1 VYNNIGDIMNLEK
14 ITKYKYMMR
23 RAGNMRV
30 PVILYTSD
38 KLLPYIEKDLAL
50 KQLINVAMLP
60 GIVKFSIGMPDMHQ
74 GYAFPIGGVA
84 AFDVEE
90 GVVSP
95 GGVGFDINCGV
106 RVIKTNLRYEDIKS
120 HLLELG
126 KLLFK
131 NVPAGVGST
140 GKEKFSFEEA
150 RRAMKLGIDWAIEKG
165 FAFKEDKDAIED
177 YGRLGSAE
185 PDFASKRAIDRGRE
199 EFGTLGAGNHFLE
212 IDVVEKIFD
221 KFIASKFGLFEGQI
235 VIWIHTGSR
244 GLGHQIATDYL
255 SLMMPKMGKYGIPL
269 FDRDF
274 VSLPIRA
281 EESQK
286 YLGTMAAAANFAWVN
301 RQIITYFVRL
311 AFSDIFRKK
320 PDDLGMYLLYDVA
333 HNIAK
338 FEKYTIE
345 GKEKLFLVH
354 RKGATRS
361 FPKGHPVLKGV
372 FKEIGQPVLLPGDMR
387 RGSYILV
394 GNEKSL
400 TESFGSV
407 AHGAGRLLSRSSAVK
422 QVSFEDVK
430 EEMEQ
435 SNILLFAADKR
446 VAREEAPRAY
456 KDVDAVVEPIVGEG
470 LANLV
475 VRTRPLL
482 VIKG

>member
-1 VYNNIGDIMNLEK
+1 MYVNLEK
-14 ITKYKYMMR
+14 ITKYKY
-23 RAGNMRV
+23 AIAKSGNMRV
-30 PVILYTSD
+30 PAIIYTSD

-60 GIVKFSIGMPDMHQ
+60 GILGFSIGMPDMHQ

-84 AFDVEE
+84 AFDLEE

-106 RVIKTNLRYEDIKS
+106 RVIKTNLRYEDIKP
-120 HLLELG
+120 HLVELG

-131 NVPAGVGST
+131 NIPSGVGST
-140 GKEKFSFEEA
+140 GKEKFSSEEA
-150 RRAMKLGIDWAIEKG
+150 RRAMKLGINWAIEKG
-165 FAFKEDKDAIED
+165 FAFQKDKDAIED
-177 YGRLGSAE
+177 YGRLESAE
-185 PDFASKRAIDRGRE
+185 TDFVSKKAIDRGRE
-199 EFGTLGAGNHFLE
+199 EFGTLGAGNHFIE
-212 IDVVEKIFD
+212 IDVIDKVFD
-221 KFIASKFGLFEGQI
+221 KFIASKFGLFEGQV

-255 SLMMPKMGKYGIPL
+255 SLMMPKMEKYGIPL

-286 YLGTMAAAANFAWVN
+286 YLGAMAAAANFAWVN
-301 RQIITYFVRL
+301 RQIITYLVRL
-311 AFSDIFRKK
+311 AFSEVLHKK
-320 PDDLGMYLLYDVA
+320 PDDLGMDLLYDVA

-338 FEKYTIE
+338 FERYVIG
-345 GKEKLFLVH
+345 GKEKLLLVH

-361 FPKGHPVLKGV
+361 FPKGHPVLKGI

-387 RGSYILV
+387 RGSYILI

-400 TESFGSV
+400 NESFGSV

-422 QVSFEDVK
+422 QISFEDIK
-430 EEMEQ
+430 NEMEK
-435 SNILLFAADKR
+435 SNILLFAADKI

-456 KDVDAVVEPIVGEG
+456 KDVDEVIEPIVGEG
-470 LANLV
+470 LANTV
-475 VRTRPLL
+475 VRTKPLL

>member
-1 VYNNIGDIMNLEK
+1 MNLEK
-14 ITKYKYMMR
+14 ITDYKYMVLKS
-23 RAGNMRV
+23 GNMRV
-30 PVILYTSD
+30 PAIIYTSL
-38 KLLPYIEKDLAL
+38 KLLPFIEKDLAL
-50 KQLINVAMLP
+50 TQIINVAKLP

-84 AFDVEE
+84 AFDSEE

-106 RVIKTNLRYEDIKS
+106 RVIKTNLRYEDIKF

-131 NVPAGVGST
+131 NVPSGVGST

-165 FAFKEDKDAIED
+165 FASRQDKEAIED
-177 YGRLGSAE
+177 YGRLLSAD
-185 PDFASKRAIDRGRE
+185 PNFVSNRAIDRGRE

-221 KFIASKFGLFEGQI
+221 KSIASRFGLFEGQI

-286 YLGTMAAAANFAWVN
+286 YLGAMAAAANFAWVN
-301 RQIITYFVRL
+301 RQVITYFVRL
-311 AFSDIFRKK
+311 SFSEILHKK
-320 PDDLGMYLLYDVA
+320 PDDLGMDLLYDVA

-338 FEKYTIE
+338 FERYVIE
-345 GKEKLFLVH
+345 GKEKLLLVH

-361 FPKGHPVLKGV
+361 FPKGHSALKGT

-387 RGSYILV
+387 RGSYILI

-400 TESFGSV
+400 NETFGSV

-430 EEMEQ
+430 KEMEQ

-446 VAREEAPRAY
+446 VAREEVSRAY
-456 KDVDAVVEPIVGEG
+456 KDVDTVIEPIIEEG
-470 LANLV
+470 LASPV
-475 VRTRPLL
+475 VRTKPIL
-482 VIKG
+482 VVKG